1 MVEVNHAPKRDYSVL
16 FEITMGIAYE
26 SFNSSSVQRRFV
38 EKLAALFHDQD
49 TNNILIRSIRHIH
62 HSGNTLI
69 TFYNT
74 TLHRQHNKCP
84 EHQIQKLKNILLHQ
98 DSSIRDLVK
107 EMLGIE
113 YNILKINL
121 VPIGTCQNYDTIHH
135 EFVPTKTNDND
146 MEIYKE
152 DYLLTYI
159 VPASIILIMLLIS
172 FFITCILYKRR
183 QSGKVELG
191 DEEERKSF
199 RSKGIPV
206 IFQDELD
213 EKPEMTNN
221 PPIILKNEKPPLLS
235 QYGNGNGIN
244 TDGK

>member
-1 MVEVNHAPKRDYSVL
+1 
-16 FEITMGIAYE
+16 MGISYE
-26 SFNSSSVQRRFV
+26 SFNSSTVQRRFV
-38 EKLAALFHDQD
+38 EKLAALFHDYD
-49 TNNILIRSIRHIH
+49 TSNILIRSIRHIH
-62 HSGNTLI
+62 HTGNTLI

-74 TLHRQHNKCP
+74 TLHRHHNKCP
-84 EHQIQKLKNILLHQ
+84 EHQIQILKNILLHQ
-98 DSSIRDLVK
+98 DSSIRDSVK

-113 YNILKINL
+113 FNILRISL
-121 VPIGTCQNYDTIHH
+121 VPIGTCQNYDTINHISDP
-135 EFVPTKTNDND
+135 VKSNNDND
-146 MEIYKE
+146 LEIYKE

-159 VPASIILIMLLIS
+159 LPTSIILVMLLIS

-183 QSGKVELG
+183 QSGKIELG
-191 DEEERKSF
+191 DEEERKTF

-235 QYGNGNGIN
+235 QYNGIGA
-244 TDGK
+244 DGESHF